1 MSGKTNFPLC
11 LHNEEFVR
19 HLERNLLRQVNE
31 LVLTQSLIS
40 YIPCLTSVTVVFSLS
55 FSYIPLYLQRVQ
67 EINTNFSHNMNELAP
82 RAL

>member
-1 MSGKTNFPLC
+1 MSEKTNFPLC
-11 LHNEEFVR
+11 LHNEEVVR
-19 HLERNLLRQVNE
+19 HLERNLLCQVYE

-40 YIPCLTSVTVVFSLS
+40 YSPCLISVTVVFSLS

-67 EINTNFSHNMNELAP
+67 EINKNFSHNMNELAP

>member
-11 LHNEEFVR
+11 LHNEEFVQ
-19 HLERNLLRQVNE
+19 HLERNLLCQVNE

-67 EINTNFSHNMNELAP
+67 ETNKNFSHNMNKLAP